1 MTDPLASIWHTGTH
15 SVAAQFADR
24 GYHCDSDADP
34 WSMPPAIAAYA
45 ITALTRPG
53 DIVLDP
59 DCGTGT
65 VVVEALTAGR
75 HAIGLTTQPRHW
87 RLARANVTATKAT
100 GAPSDGMVL
109 VLDRRPSTLR
119 AAATAGLTGRVAL
132 LLTTL
137 RPAAAPEVAD
147 RLHAVLTECRP
158 LMRAGAHVA
167 ISIPP
172 TRDAT
177 THALLDL
184 PARILAAGIAV
195 GLAPVARCLALT
207 AHPRGQR
214 VRTHASLAE
223 RRAAARI
230 ATLTGRPIALP
241 AHHTVL
247 VFRVDPDAADAALT
261 APLPPSLTRRKT
273 AAARRPTVKP
283 AGLAA

>member
-1 MTDPLASIWHTGTH
+1 MTDPLSSIWHTGTH

-24 GYHCDSDADP
+24 GYHRDSDTDRWA
-34 WSMPPAIAAYA
+34 MPPAVAAHA

-53 DIVLDP
+53 DVVLDP

-65 VVVEALTAGR
+65 VIVEALTAGR
-75 HAIGLTTQPRHW
+75 HAIGLTTQPHHW

-109 VLDRRPSTLR
+109 VLNRRPSTLR
-119 AAATAGLTGRVAL
+119 AAATGGLTGRVAL

-137 RPAAAPEVAD
+137 RTAPALDVAD
-147 RLHAVLTECRP
+147 RLRAVLTECRP
-158 LMRAGAHVA
+158 LLRGGAHVA
-167 ISIPP
+167 ISISP

-184 PARILAAGIAV
+184 PARVLATGTAL

-230 ATLTGRPIALP
+230 ATLTGRPIALS

-247 VFRVDPDAADAALT
+247 VFRVDPDAADAALAAPT
-261 APLPPSLTRRKT
+261 PLPLTRRKS
-273 AAARRPTVKP
+273 AVARRLAVPP